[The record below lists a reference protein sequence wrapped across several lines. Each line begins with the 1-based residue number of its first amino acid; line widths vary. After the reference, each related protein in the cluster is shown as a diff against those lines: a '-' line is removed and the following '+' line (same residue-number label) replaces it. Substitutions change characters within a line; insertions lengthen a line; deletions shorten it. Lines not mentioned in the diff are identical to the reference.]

1 MMRWALMVG
10 LGLAMGCGDGGPG
23 TDTRQTCAQ
32 MGFRCGFDD
41 YGASCGTCTSPQ
53 TCNGFGS
60 CSSSSSG
67 CTCSG
72 AVCGNDSCGRAVCG
86 SCTGGRTCTLGVC
99 TASTTTPTS
108 HDLGAARLPLFT
120 GFRGVTFTVPA
131 ARAAYSVSSPGDTY
145 NVGIFTAAEW
155 SNYSAG
161 GQARAFA
168 FRENV
173 RTATEVADLPAGSYV
188 LGFYCRN
195 LIQRCDVTYAL
206 NANY

>member
-1 MMRWALMVG
+1 MRKRLVRAGRVRVVYGWSDVHARRLHRQHHDSDDSRPRRRTPPALHWVPR
-10 LGLAMGCGDGGPG
+10 GDVHG
-23 TDTRQTCAQ
+23 T
-32 MGFRCGFDD
+32 
-41 YGASCGTCTSPQ
+41 
-53 TCNGFGS
+53 
-60 CSSSSSG
+60 
-67 CTCSG
+67 SG
-72 AVCGNDSCGRAVCG
+72 ARCVLCELSR
-86 SCTGGRTCTLGVC
+86 
-99 TASTTTPTS
+99 
-108 HDLGAARLPLFT
+108 
-120 GFRGVTFTVPA
+120 
-131 ARAAYSVSSPGDTY
+131 DTY
-145 NVGIFTAAEW
+145 NVGIFTVAEW